1 MLSYTEAV
9 EEIRLA
15 KEEADKWEQ
24 SLSDEEVIALMA
36 MVLEGSREDAILYM
50 RGEVDKARAK
60 VDGMV
65 AMAAAVYGYR
75 DFYVAR
81 DVEGHSRRLTMDV
94 PDAADRLGCTQ
105 DNIRQ
110 QLRRGTLGGEKRG
123 GRWVVY
129 YDEVERR
136 VEGRGNL

>member
-65 AMAAAVYGYR
+65 AMAAAVYGH
-75 DFYVAR
+75 DEFFVAK
-81 DVEGHSRRLTMDV
+81 DADPGSRRLTMEV

-105 DNIRQ
+105 DNVRQ
-110 QLRRGTLGGEKRG
+110 MLRRGTLGGEKRG

-136 VEGRGNL
+136 EERRGNV